1 MDLWRCWNLCRTIDV
16 WTGMTHTQINHF
28 TQVAAFDR
36 GYHLM
41 CLCLDSFHN
50 PRDNKTL
57 DTDDGR
63 EWKMFHVFL
72 LVHDLMFL
80 HVFFCFFF
88 LTSKCTG
95 RIGCWINLSGGKKK
109 TLSSSNIVFNW
120 SVALDIQSLKPIP
133 TQLEWSFSGHSP
145 TDPRILRLLQW
156 LS

>member
-1 MDLWRCWNLCRTIDV
+1 
-16 WTGMTHTQINHF
+16 MTHTQINHF
-28 TQVAAFDR
+28 TQAAAFDR

-63 EWKMFHVFL
+63 EWKMFFL

-80 HVFFCFFF
+80 HVFFCCFF

-95 RIGCWINLSGGKKK
+95 RIGCWINLSGGKK
-109 TLSSSNIVFNW
+109 NIELFKHC
-120 SVALDIQSLKPIP
+120 L
-133 TQLEWSFSGHSP
+133 QLICSFGHSIAQ
-145 TDPRILRLLQW
+145 TNTHTARMVIFWTLTNRSQDSQTLTVTKLGFTLGSLLWSDCVSLCQCC
-156 LS
+156 